1 MPGAAAIPRFV
12 GRVAEL
18 RRLDAA
24 YARVGSGETVTLCV
38 SGEAGVGKT
47 RLVTHFASGVGASGA
62 WVLRGGCVEL
72 GEGSLPYAPLV
83 EVLRGLVRELDAAVL
98 GELIGPGR
106 PLLAGLLP
114 EIGAPGGSTTAT
126 ASAGWAAQARLF
138 EAFLALFE
146 RLAGRHR
153 IVLFMEDL
161 HWADRSTLDLLTF
174 LVRNLRA
181 AILIVLTYRSD
192 ELRRP
197 HGLRPFLAELD
208 RSAGVD
214 RLELGRFDRLALGEL
229 LTGILGSRPDDELW
243 RQIYQ
248 RSQGNA
254 FFAEELLAA
263 AGQRPGNGPSLPAS
277 IQNALLSR
285 VQLLPDDAQ
294 ATLRIIAAGGGR
306 VEHELLAAVSE
317 LPRTDLLAALR
328 AAVAYQVLMVDPVTE
343 SYLFRH
349 ALTQEALYNE
359 LLPGERVELHTA
371 FARAL
376 TEHPDVAV
384 RSGIGTPARL
394 AYHWTRAHEPAR
406 ALPAAVDA
414 GRHAEAAYAFADA
427 HEHFETALK
436 LWAQVGDADA
446 QLGVD
451 HAAVLEYA
459 AESAYLSGD
468 PSRAIALTRTA
479 LRDVDP
485 AGNPLRA
492 GLLHGRLGGYLWAT
506 GGEGAFAEYEAAVRL
521 VPTDRPLAERARVLA
536 AYGEALTGLGQYRQ
550 SREVCED
557 AIRIARLV
565 GARAEE
571 GDAHRALGAD
581 LALLG
586 DLDAGIGHLLEARQI
601 AEELGKVDDLARAL
615 ATLSGL
621 LDTFGEF
628 EQAAEV
634 ALQGAELAAS
644 HGLRRWHSPFLA
656 ATAGKALFALGR
668 WDDAER
674 LLRQAA
680 DEIASE
686 LAAARVYI
694 HSACCELE
702 AARGRAASAAE
713 HLAVAGRA
721 YTRTVTRPWFAA
733 PLFGAA
739 AELALSQNRLD
750 DADAAVAGGLQV
762 VGGDL
767 TARTS
772 LYALGLRATADRAEL
787 ARARRADDELL
798 TIQRIGGALA
808 SDLRTAMT
816 RAEADGMPPTPRAEA
831 AAVLG
836 EAELARIAG
845 HLDPYPWEAAAKTWA
860 GLSQPYPAAYARWR
874 EAEALLLAGVARGQV
889 AQALRAAQLT
899 ATELGAVPLRT
910 EVEDLARRAR
920 LDLTADTADPSP
932 ERERASPLDQLGLT
946 TREQEV
952 LALVAAGRTNR
963 EIAQALFISPKTATV
978 HVTHILAKL
987 GVRGRVEAAA
997 VAHRLGVVEPHPKQ
1011 ML

>member
-12 GRVAEL
+12 DRVTEL

-24 YARVGSGETVTLCV
+24 YARAVGSETATLCV
-38 SGEAGVGKT
+38 GGEAGVGKT
-47 RLVTHFASGVGASGA
+47 RLVTHFAAGVRASGG

-83 EVLRGLVRELDAAVL
+83 AVLRGLVRELDAAVL
-98 GELIGPGR
+98 DELIGPGR

-114 EIGAPGGSTTAT
+114 ELSEPRGST
-126 ASAGWAAQARLF
+126 SARPDTGWAAQARLF

-146 RLAGRHR
+146 RLAARQPS
-153 IVLFMEDL
+153 VLVMEDL

-181 AILIVLTYRSD
+181 ALLIVLTYRTD
-192 ELRRP
+192 ELHRR
-197 HGLRPFLAELD
+197 HALRPFLAELD
-208 RSAGVD
+208 RSGGVD
-214 RLELGRFDRLALGEL
+214 RLEVGRFDQLDLREL
-229 LTGILGSRPDDELW
+229 LTGILGSRPDDELSQ
-243 RQIYQ
+243 RIYQ
-248 RSQGNA
+248 RSEGNA

-263 AGQRPGNGPSLPAS
+263 AGQRTGNGLSLPAS

-285 VQLLPDDAQ
+285 VQLLPEDAQ
-294 ATLRIIAAGGGR
+294 AIMRIMAAGSGR
-306 VEHELLAAVSE
+306 VEHDLLAVVSE
-317 LPRTDLLAALR
+317 LPGTDLLAALR
-328 AAVAYQVLMVDPVTE
+328 AAVGYQVLIPDPVTE

-394 AYHWTRAHEPAR
+394 AYHWARAHEPAR

-414 GRHAEAAYAFADA
+414 GLQAEAAYAFADA
-427 HEHFETALK
+427 YQHFETALK
-436 LWAQVGDADA
+436 LWAQVGDADM
-446 QLGVD
+446 QLGLD
-451 HAAVLEYA
+451 YATVLEYA

-468 PSRAIALTRTA
+468 PNRAIALTRTA

-485 AGNPLRA
+485 ATNPLRA

-506 GGEGAFAEYEAAVRL
+506 GGEGAFAEYETAVRL

-536 AYGEALTGLGQYRQ
+536 RYGEALTGLGQYHQ

-586 DLDAGIGHLLEARQI
+586 DLDAGVRHLLEARQI

-656 ATAGKALFALGR
+656 ATAGRALFALGR

-680 DEIASE
+680 EQIASE

-694 HSACCELE
+694 HSACSALE
-702 AARGRAASAAE
+702 VARGRTALAEE
-713 HLAVAGRA
+713 HLAVARHA
-721 YTRTVTRPWFAA
+721 YTQTVTRPWFAA
-733 PLFGAA
+733 PLFGAIT
-739 AELALSQNRLD
+739 ELALSQGRLD
-750 DADAAVAGGLQV
+750 DADAAVAEGLQV
-762 VGGDL
+762 VTGDL
-767 TARTS
+767 TARVS
-772 LYALGLRATADRAEL
+772 LYALGLRAAADRAEL
-787 ARARRADDELL
+787 ARARRADDEVR
-798 TIQRIGGALA
+798 TVERVGGALA
-808 SDLRTAMT
+808 RDLHSAMA
-816 RAEADGMPPTPRAEA
+816 RAEAERTPPTPRAEA
-831 AAVLG
+831 EAVLG
-836 EAELARIAG
+836 EAEFARLVG
-845 HLDPYPWEAAAKTWA
+845 HVDPYPWEAAAKTWA
-860 GLSQPYPAAYARWR
+860 RLGQPYPAAYARWR
-874 EAEALLLAGVARGQV
+874 EAEARLLAGVAREQV
-889 AQALRAAQLT
+889 AYALRAARLT
-899 ATELGAVPLRT
+899 ATELGAAPLRS
-910 EVEDLARRAR
+910 EIERLARRAR
-920 LDLTADTADPSP
+920 LDLAANVVDATP
-932 ERERASPLDQLGLT
+932 EREHPSPLDQLGLT

-978 HVTHILAKL
+978 HVSHILGKL
-987 GVRGRVEAAA
+987 GVRSRVEAAA
-997 VAHRLGVVEPHPKQ
+997 VAHRLGVVEPQP
-1011 ML
+1011 